1 MVGGEAR
8 TRGCGLP
15 SYTRKVELA
24 FIQMRMKDFTHI
36 PQLCVKG
43 ETSKIAEGSASP
55 FLKGATSQ
63 YLSTNTTFGNGYR
76 IQALPF
82 SSFVCKLARSL
93 SLIRIFVLLLL
104 THIFARI

>member
-1 MVGGEAR
+1 
-8 TRGCGLP
+8 
-15 SYTRKVELA
+15 
-24 FIQMRMKDFTHI
+24 MRMKDFTHI

-82 SSFVCKLARSL
+82 SSFVCKIASKSSL
-93 SLIRIFVLLLL
+93 MRTDVPLFPDAYLRPNSKL
-104 THIFARI
+104 THNLASKSCT

>member
-1 MVGGEAR
+1 
-8 TRGCGLP
+8 
-15 SYTRKVELA
+15 
-24 FIQMRMKDFTHI
+24 MRMKDFTHI

-82 SSFVCKLARSL
+82 SSFVCIFASKL
-93 SLIRIFVLLLL
+93 SLMRTYVPLVTDAYIRLNSKLTHNLAAKRCTHKLRIF
-104 THIFARI
+104 